1 MKKLF
6 FSFLLI
12 AISSAVFAQ
21 KKDKDDN
28 EKSGGFKKENIF
40 IGTSLGLGIGG
51 WENSFSIGANPQIG
65 YSLAQWIDAGIVT
78 NINYFSFR
86 YTDGAFNY
94 KQNST
99 NYGAG
104 GFIKLY
110 PINMFHIQAQ
120 YEYNWINTK
129 VTQQG
134 TNISQTF
141 KQEAPS
147 LLLGVGYGQRI
158 VGQSSFFTTLLLDVS
173 RNINS
178 PYVDNFGTAVPFFRT
193 GFIVYLKPKKQR

>member
-1 MKKLF
+1 MKKFLF
-6 FSFLLI
+6 ILAI
-12 AISSAVFAQ
+12 ACLGKTSTAQ
-21 KKDKDDN
+21 KKDKDERED
-28 EKSGGFKKENIF
+28 KGGFKKENVF
-40 IGTSLGLGIGG
+40 VGTSIGLGIGG
-51 WENSFSIGANPQIG
+51 WDNTFSIGANPQIG
-65 YSLAQWIDAGIVT
+65 YSVAEWLDAGIVT
-78 NINYFSFR
+78 NINYYALR

-110 PINMFHIQAQ
+110 PIKMIHLQAQ

-129 VTQQG
+129 VTQRE

-147 LLLGVGYGQRI
+147 VLLGVGYGQRV
-158 VGQSSFFTTLLLDVS
+158 VGQTSFFTTLLLDVTK
-173 RNINS
+173 NINS
-178 PYVDNFGTAVPFFRT
+178 PYVDNFGQAVPFFRT
-193 GFIVYLKPKKQR
+193 GFTVYLKPKKQR